1 MTNPT
6 SKFSPRKMARIAGVL
21 YLVIFI
27 VYPLS
32 AFIGKANIIVSG
44 DPAATVENI
53 QAAESMFRIGIAGEA
68 VIFLVEI
75 IMAGILYELL
85 KPVSTALSLAA
96 ALSRLA
102 EAVVQAVN
110 LLPSILALILVS
122 GAGYLSVFDA
132 SQINALV
139 SLFMESFDYM
149 IMVWGFFFGLHL
161 VLLGYLVKK
170 SDYFPGILG
179 ILLIFGGV
187 GYLLQSFG
195 AFVVPQLDALLA
207 NVVLILAGPSELA
220 FTLYLLIKGVR
231 DQKSDAVSSEITA

>member
-1 MTNPT
+1 MST
-6 SKFSPRKMARIAGVL
+6 SITKFSHRKMARIAGVL

-32 AFIGKANIIVSG
+32 AFIGKASIVVAG
-44 DPAATVENI
+44 DPTATVENI
-53 QAAESMFRIGIAGEA
+53 QASEAMFRIGIAGEA

-96 ALSRLA
+96 AFSRLA

-110 LLPSILALILVS
+110 LLPSILALILVG
-122 GAGYLSVFDA
+122 GAGYLSVFDGGQM
-132 SQINALV
+132 SALV

-179 ILLIFGGV
+179 ILLVLGGV
-187 GYLLQSFG
+187 GYLSQSFG
-195 AFVVPQLDALLA
+195 AFVAPQMDALLA
-207 NVVLILAGPSELA
+207 NVVFVLAVPSELA
-220 FTLYLLIKGVR
+220 FTLYLLIKGVKI
-231 DQKSDAVSSEITA
+231 QKSEMV

>member
-1 MTNPT
+1 
-6 SKFSPRKMARIAGVL
+6 MARIAGVL

-32 AFIGKANIIVSG
+32 AFIGKASIVVAG
-44 DPAATVENI
+44 DPTATVENI
-53 QAAESMFRIGIAGEA
+53 QASEAMFRIGIAGEA

-96 ALSRLA
+96 AFSRLA

-110 LLPSILALILVS
+110 LLPSILALILVG
-122 GAGYLSVFDA
+122 GAGYLSVFDGGQM
-132 SQINALV
+132 SALV

-179 ILLIFGGV
+179 ILLVLGGV
-187 GYLLQSFG
+187 GYLSQSFG
-195 AFVVPQLDALLA
+195 AFVAPQMDALLA
-207 NVVLILAGPSELA
+207 NVVFVLAVPSELA
-220 FTLYLLIKGVR
+220 FTLYLLIKGVKI
-231 DQKSDAVSSEITA
+231 QKSEMV

>member
-1 MTNPT
+1 
-6 SKFSPRKMARIAGVL
+6 MARIAGVL

-32 AFIGKANIIVSG
+32 AFIGKASIVVAG
-44 DPAATVENI
+44 DPTATVENI
-53 QAAESMFRIGIAGEA
+53 QASEAMFRIGIAGEA

-96 ALSRLA
+96 AFSRLA

-122 GAGYLSVFDA
+122 GAGYLSVFDGGQM
-132 SQINALV
+132 SALV

-179 ILLIFGGV
+179 ILLVLGGV
-187 GYLLQSFG
+187 GYLSQSFG
-195 AFVVPQLDALLA
+195 AFVAPQMDALLA
-207 NVVLILAGPSELA
+207 NVVFVLAVPSELA
-220 FTLYLLIKGVR
+220 FTLYLLIKGVKI
-231 DQKSDAVSSEITA
+231 QKSEMV